1 MLRSAALMLRHGL
14 DEPAEAE
21 RLEAAVDAAL
31 ASTPTPDLGGRATT
45 ADFADAVSTTLSS
58 R

>member
-31 ASTPTPDLGGRATT
+31 ASTPTPDLGGGATT
-45 ADFADAVSTTLSS
+45 FEFADAVLAALE